1 MVLVVW
7 ISTSVVQQLLTP
19 RKDASTYTEKTKKK
33 KQKPADFEEERKLK
47 WGVYSNEQFHNN
59 TWSDQLKSNASWGN
73 PMKKW
78 NKKIMLYE
86 QWVILKTFI
95 EKQF

>member
-1 MVLVVW
+1 LVLVVW

-47 WGVYSNEQFHNN
+47 
-59 TWSDQLKSNASWGN
+59 
-73 PMKKW
+73 
-78 NKKIMLYE
+78 
-86 QWVILKTFI
+86 
-95 EKQF
+95 